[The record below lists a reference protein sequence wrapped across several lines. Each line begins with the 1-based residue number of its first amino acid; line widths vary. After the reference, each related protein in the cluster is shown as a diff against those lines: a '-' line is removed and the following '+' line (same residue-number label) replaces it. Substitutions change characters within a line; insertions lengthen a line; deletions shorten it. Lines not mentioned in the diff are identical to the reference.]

1 MTSLRHRPCASYR
14 QSRMHDLIDRH
25 SPELDYLMRGMD
37 VLIIFSA
44 GTLAAMLRFSM
55 GPEQLA
61 PVHQVVLYACCVMSV
76 VILPQFDLYSS
87 WRGRSLSLMASNAL
101 MAMLVIIGTG
111 IMLSFLLRQ
120 IDDLSRLW
128 IVLWYLL
135 SVGGLLVART
145 LLYAGLSGL
154 RELGFNHKR
163 VIIIGYGATG
173 REMHRRARLQQ
184 WTGYAVRAVHDADL
198 RTPPGTGIE
207 LLPDLQGLPQAILK
221 HQAHEVWITL
231 PLAESTRLQQLQYLL
246 RNSLVDIRWVPDT
259 AAMSI
264 LSQRTVEFLGMPV
277 VELNRPASAGMSGL
291 AKDLFDRLFA
301 LCALLALAP
310 LLLVLAVLI
319 KLSSPGPVL
328 FRQPRLGLN
337 GRIFHVFKF
346 RSMKPHLEHGDQVT
360 QATRDDPRIT
370 PLGRFMRRTSL
381 DELPQ
386 FFNVLFGDMSVV
398 GPRPHAL
405 SHNDL
410 YKDKLVMYM
419 QRHRVKPGITGW
431 AQIHGFR
438 GETDTEEKMAR
449 RVAYDL
455 HYIQHWSFWMDL
467 KIILWTA
474 FKGWTHTNAY

>member
-1 MTSLRHRPCASYR
+1 
-14 QSRMHDLIDRH
+14 MHDLIERH
-25 SPELDYLMRGMD
+25 SPELEYLVRATD
-37 VLIIFSA
+37 VLIILSA
-44 GTLAAMLRFSM
+44 GTLAAMLRFST

-61 PVHQVVLYACCVMSV
+61 PVYQVVLYFCCTLAFV
-76 VILPQFDLYSS
+76 VLPQFDVYSS
-87 WRGRSLSLMASNAL
+87 WRGRSLVILGSNAAL
-101 MAMLVIIGTG
+101 AMLVITGSG
-111 IMLSFLLRQ
+111 IMLSFLIRQ
-120 IDDLSRLW
+120 IDELSRLW
-128 IVLWYLL
+128 IAIWYLL
-135 SVGGLLVART
+135 SVGGITGARA
-145 LLYAGLSGL
+145 LLYAGLSRL
-154 RELGFNHKR
+154 RGLGFNHKR

-173 REMHRRARLQQ
+173 RELHHRAQQ
-184 WTGYAVRAVHDADL
+184 QYWTGYSVRAVHDIAQTAPL
-198 RTPPGTGIE
+198 ASGIE
-207 LLPDLQGLPQAILK
+207 ALRQLDELPQAILR
-221 HQAHEVWITL
+221 HRAHEVWITL
-231 PLAESTRLQQLQYLL
+231 PLAESERLQGLQYLL

-277 VELNRPASAGMSGL
+277 VELNRPASTGL
-291 AKDLFDRLFA
+291 RGLLKDVFDRLFA
-301 LCALLALAP
+301 LCVLIALSPLLLALA
-310 LLLVLAVLI
+310 AMI

-328 FRQPRLGLN
+328 FSQPRLGLN
-337 GRIFHVFKF
+337 GRVFQVYKF
-346 RSMKPHLEHGDQVT
+346 RSMKLHHEHGAKVT
-360 QATRDDPRIT
+360 QATREDSRVTSI
-370 PLGRFMRRTSL
+370 GRFIRRTSL

-386 FFNVLFGDMSVV
+386 FLNVLKGEMSVV

-410 YKDKLVMYM
+410 YKNKLVMYM

-467 KIILWTA
+467 RIILWTA

>member
-1 MTSLRHRPCASYR
+1 
-14 QSRMHDLIDRH
+14 MHDLIERH
-25 SPELDYLMRGMD
+25 SPELDYVVRAMD
-37 VLIIFSA
+37 VLILFSS

-55 GPEQLA
+55 SPDQLA
-61 PVHQVVLYACCVMSV
+61 PVHQVVLFASCALALV
-76 VILPQFDLYSS
+76 VLPQFDLYSPS
-87 WRGRSLSLMASNAL
+87 RGRSLRVMAGQAAL
-101 MAMLVIIGTG
+101 AMLVITGTG

-128 IVLWYLL
+128 VLIWYLL
-135 SVGGLLVART
+135 SVGGLLGSRA

-173 REMHRRARLQQ
+173 REMHRRACQQ
-184 WTGYAVRAVHDADL
+184 PWTGYTVRAVHDTSEANS
-198 RTPPGTGIE
+198 PGPGIE
-207 LLPDLQGLPQAILK
+207 LLRDLQQLPQAILR

-231 PLAESTRLQQLQYLL
+231 PMAESTRLQQLQYLL

-264 LSQRTVEFLGMPV
+264 LSQRMLEFLGMPV
-277 VELNRPASAGMSGL
+277 VELNRPASTGLRGL
-291 AKDLFDRLFA
+291 AKEAFDRLFA
-301 LCALLALAP
+301 LAALLALSP
-310 LLLVLAVLI
+310 LLLTLAILI
-319 KLSSPGPVL
+319 KRSSPGPVL
-328 FRQPRLGLN
+328 FSQPRLGLN
-337 GRIFHVFKF
+337 GRIFHVYKF
-346 RSMKPHLEHGDQVT
+346 RSMKLHHEHGNQVT
-360 QATRDDPRIT
+360 QATRHDPRIT
-370 PLGRFMRRTSL
+370 PIGRFMRRTSL

-386 FFNVLFGDMSVV
+386 FFNVLRGDMSVV

-449 RVAYDL
+449 RVACDL

-474 FKGWTHTNAY
+474 FRGWTHTNAY